1 MKFEQLF
8 ADDKPDR
15 VTRYSVVV
23 LVCLVIIAG
32 AWSLAYGDS
41 NKLTSWQWD
50 TLGALTIAVIVTF
63 LRWFRFAKTTVA
75 GVATVTFSIALMLLI
90 TF

>member
-15 VTRYSVVV
+15 VTRYSVIVF
-23 LVCLVIIAG
+23 VCLVIVAG
-32 AWSLAYGDS
+32 AWSIALAGA
-41 NKLTSWQWD
+41 NKLAPWQWD
-50 TLGALTIAVIVTF
+50 TLGILTGIVAVVF
-63 LRWFRFAKTTVA
+63 FRWFRFARTTVA
-75 GVATVTFSIALMLLI
+75 GLASVASAIALMLLI